1 MAAAVVE
8 IGCLFASF
16 FYRINNL
23 FGDTGFRSS
32 IISLNSK
39 SEICIS
45 PLTNICAANGKT
57 VMRRYQSK
65 VALIDWFYN
74 PNFISFSIWE
84 ISMLESV

>member
-8 IGCLFASF
+8 IGCLFVSF

-32 IISLNSK
+32 IISLNSE

-45 PLTNICAANGKT
+45 PLTNICCKWENG
-57 VMRRYQSK
+57 
-65 VALIDWFYN
+65 
-74 PNFISFSIWE
+74 
-84 ISMLESV
+84 

>member
-1 MAAAVVE
+1 MAAAAVE
-8 IGCLFASF
+8 IGCLFLHSLIELIICLA
-16 FYRINNL
+16 IL
-23 FGDTGFRSS
+23 VFRSS

-65 VALIDWFYN
+65 VALD
-74 PNFISFSIWE
+74 
-84 ISMLESV
+84 

>member
-1 MAAAVVE
+1 MAAAAVE
-8 IGCLFASF
+8 IGCLLSSL
-16 FYRINNL
+16 YRINNL
-23 FGDTGFRSS
+23 FGDTSFRSS

-57 VMRRYQSK
+57 VMRNQSK

-74 PNFISFSIWE
+74 PNFYF
-84 ISMLESV
+84 LFNLGD

>member
-8 IGCLFASF
+8 IGCLFVSF

-32 IISLNSK
+32 IISLNSNQK
-39 SEICIS
+39 FVSVLS
-45 PLTNICAANGKT
+45 LTFAANGKT
-57 VMRRYQSK
+57 VMRIHQSK

-74 PNFISFSIWE
+74 PSFYFN
-84 ISMLESV
+84 LGD

>member
-1 MAAAVVE
+1 MAAAVE
-8 IGCLFASF
+8 IDVYLSF

-23 FGDTGFRSS
+23 FDTSFRSS

-65 VALIDWFYN
+65 ALD
-74 PNFISFSIWE
+74 
-84 ISMLESV
+84 

>member
-8 IGCLFASF
+8 IGCLFVSF

-23 FGDTGFRSS
+23 FGDWFSFFHHF
-32 IISLNSK
+32 IKFK

-65 VALIDWFYN
+65 VALD
-74 PNFISFSIWE
+74 
-84 ISMLESV
+84 